1 METTFFVVLAGFT
14 VQNQET
20 GKAYNYLIEAI
31 VRYSQE
37 SDSNTVIAYLQNSKN
52 KKGVE
57 VFENFP
63 TNVKE
68 FIIQGGEW
76 RKCTIQELNI
86 LDSQN

>member
-1 METTFFVVLAGFT
+1 MQTIFFVVSAGFT

-20 GKAYNYLIEAI
+20 GKAKNYLIEAI
-31 VRYSQE
+31 VRYSPE
-37 SDSNTVIAYLQNSKN
+37 RDSNTVIAYLQNSKN

-86 LDSQN
+86 LESQN